1 MKKPFST
8 LLIASL
14 GAAAL
19 AAPALAQPYGQ
30 PGYGP
35 PPAYGPPHGYGRG
48 EDGGSEIGRRMH
60 WIEQRILHGRNDGS
74 LDRREFDRVQR
85 SLDSIRHEEQGFRAN
100 HGGRLDPSVLADL
113 EARLDQL
120 NDQIRWMRAHDDRRP
135 W

>member
-1 MKKPFST
+1 MNKTLSS

-19 AAPALAQPYGQ
+19 AAPVMAQPYGQ

-35 PPAYGPPHGYGRG
+35 PPAYGRG
-48 EDGGSEIGRRMH
+48 EDGGGEIGRRMH
-60 WIEQRILHGRNDGS
+60 WIEQRILRGRNDGS

-85 SLDSIRHEEQGFRAN
+85 TLDSIRHEEQGFRAN
-100 HGGRLDPSVLADL
+100 HGGRLDPSVRADL

-120 NDQIRWMRAHDDRRP
+120 NDQIHWMRAHEDRRP